1 MLLTLKRTFKEALTN
16 FFRNGWLSLA
26 TVSILILSLYVVS
39 VIYVVTLTVDGV
51 LKNVQEKVNISI
63 YFKPDVTEAKITDME
78 KYLKSYMAV
87 KSVDYVSKDQALADF
102 KRNNADEPVIMQ
114 SLQEIGENPLQASL
128 VVKAN
133 NADQYQNVVDY
144 VDKSSFKEDIG
155 RINYAKNKEII
166 EKLNKII
173 ATIRKVGITLSLIF
187 AAIAILV
194 IFNTIRITIYT
205 HRHEIEIMR
214 LVGASNSYI
223 RWPFAFEGIIYGL
236 AASLVSMIILFVTI
250 KFMTPYVSAV
260 VPSENLINFYLS
272 HFWKIFGIQV
282 SVGSFLGISGSWIA
296 MQKHLKI

>member
-63 YFKPDVTEAKITDME
+63 YFKPDVTEAKIAEME
-78 KYLKSYMAV
+78 KYLKDYMAV

-133 NADQYQNVVDY
+133 SADQYQNVVDY
-144 VDKSSFKEDIG
+144 INKSDYKDDIG

-166 EKLNKII
+166 DKLNHII
-173 ATIRKVGITLSLIF
+173 ATIRKVGITLSIIF

-236 AASLVSMIILFVTI
+236 AASLVSMVILFATI
-250 KFMTPYVSAV
+250 KFMAPYVSSV
-260 VPSENLINFYLS
+260 IPSENLVVFYLS
-272 HFWKIFGIQV
+272 HFWKIFSIQLL
-282 SVGSFLGISGSWIA
+282 VGSFLGISGSWIA